1 MTKRVSM
8 NTSFVALFFIAAA
21 LIIIVL
27 HLNRYDISDK
37 EMGTEHIEDIIRHY
51 ATTCYAL
58 EGSYPSGL
66 KYLQKNYGL
75 ILDEEQYVYYYDA
88 FASNLLP
95 DIKVMRKT
103 ESEAGY
109 E

>member
-1 MTKRVSM
+1 MLKR
-8 NTSFVALFFIAAA
+8 NNKGFTLIE
-21 LIIIVL
+21 IIISIAVL
-27 HLNRYDISDK
+27 SIISA
-37 EMGTEHIEDIIRHY
+37 IF
-51 ATTCYAL
+51 L
-58 EGSYPSGL
+58 ELFIKADSV
-66 KYLQKNYGL
+66 QKQGK